1 MWTVFEGSDLV
12 CVEIRHLSPIA
23 RYIKIGRSSIPLTQH
38 TLAIMSSQLRQ
49 TALAYIDGF
58 RTLTPETFL
67 AILAPS
73 AEHKFAPASLNLPQ
87 SMDAAAFANHLGSLR
102 EVLAGFPVF
111 PKEIFENEGL
121 GQVTIWATSET
132 IFHEKAKDDAVSSE
146 DWKFHGEYMFILTM
160 DESREKI
167 VQTIEFLDS
176 KATERLRELMARA
189 RKNLNVKKE

>member
-1 MWTVFEGSDLV
+1 MVASNF
-12 CVEIRHLSPIA
+12 IQ
-23 RYIKIGRSSIPLTQH
+23 YIP
-38 TLAIMSSQLRQ
+38 AAMSSKLRQ
-49 TALAYIDGF
+49 TALAYIEGF
-58 RTLTPETFL
+58 RTLSPETFL
-67 AILAPS
+67 SVLAPS
-73 AEHKFAPASLNLPQ
+73 AEHKFAPASLNLPS

-132 IFHEKAKDDAVSSE
+132 IFHEEAKGNDVSAE
-146 DWKFHGEYMFILTM
+146 EWRFHGEYIFILTM
-160 DESREKI
+160 DESRNEVAQI
-167 VQTIEFLDS
+167 IEFLDS